1 MAYTIR
7 ILKSAARELARLDK
21 VTGRR
26 IARRITWLAQNADT
40 MKSEGLKGELAGLFK
55 LREGDYRIVYQILRQ
70 EKTIVIHS
78 IGHRREVYRRK

>member
-1 MAYTIR
+1 MAYTVR
-7 ILKSAARELARLDK
+7 ILKPAARELARLGN

-26 IARRITWLAQNADT
+26 IARRIKWLAQSADT

-55 LREGDYRIVYQILRQ
+55 LREGDYRIIYQVLRQ

-78 IGHRREVYRRK
+78 IRHRREVYRRK